1 MEVLGQ
7 KKQKMYTEKD
17 LIGKGGKFLVLTA
30 LDAGIF
36 SREKFSEEQNMIAK
50 SALDYATDQLK
61 PISNQLNNVLDEVV
75 KPNNMVI
82 TMGAGDIWRYS
93 EKYNKHLNDKFG

>member
-1 MEVLGQ
+1 MDEIDIDMVKKKIGVNREALKSKWIK

-50 SALDYATDQLK
+50 SALDYATEQLK
-61 PISNQLNNVLDEVV
+61 PISN
-75 KPNNMVI
+75 
-82 TMGAGDIWRYS
+82 
-93 EKYNKHLNDKFG
+93 